1 MAPEIFKMKYNE
13 KCDIWSCG
21 VIMYILLIG
30 TPPFTGE
37 DIKEIANKIMNY
49 EISYCGEKWEN
60 ISSKAVNLLKKL
72 LMFDSE
78 KRISAKAALNDEWF
92 LECINAKK
100 SNPTQLLECIENL
113 KRFNVASA
121 MQRATLCFMATRVLT
136 KKQERKFKEAFTTL
150 DQTHSGIL
158 SLHDLTMSYLKL
170 YKGNEGLAIEE
181 AKRTMENIDLN
192 KNGTIDYNGMLS

>member
-72 LMFDSE
+72 LTFDSE
-78 KRISAKAALNDEWF
+78 KRISARAALDDDWF
-92 LECINAKK
+92 LEW
-100 SNPTQLLECIENL
+100 
-113 KRFNVASA
+113 RFLFNTVSK
-121 MQRATLCFMATRVLT
+121 C
-136 KKQERKFKEAFTTL
+136 
-150 DQTHSGIL
+150 
-158 SLHDLTMSYLKL
+158 
-170 YKGNEGLAIEE
+170 
-181 AKRTMENIDLN
+181 
-192 KNGTIDYNGMLS
+192 